1 MIVLLSSLV
10 AAGNAELYE
19 NFTDVN
25 GIYSAHPGII
35 HEPELIKE
43 ISYREMRELAY
54 AGFFC

>member
-1 MIVLLSSLV
+1 M
-10 AAGNAELYE
+10 NAELYE

-54 AGFFC
+54 AGFLSSTMKL